1 MAAYYPS
8 AIAPFIPKVNV
19 VDLIQAADPN
29 SIQDEVVAIES
40 VIGLNPATST
50 APSSSGTFISS
61 INNFSTIKARLENI
75 ETGIVADTHTQYVKR
90 AGGSVITPSAISVV
104 GLKVEAVSGQTADLQ
119 QWKDSSGNVV
129 SRVTANGVISI
140 NNAEVVGGVQRD
152 FVTSLLLG
160 GM

>member
-1 MAAYYPS
+1 MPAYYPS
-8 AIAPFIPKVNV
+8 AIAPFIPKINV

-50 APSSSGTFISS
+50 APSASGTFTSS
-61 INNFSTIKARLENI
+61 ITNFSTIKARLENI

-90 AGGSVITPSAISVV
+90 AGGSVITPSANSVI
-104 GLKVEAVSGQTADLQ
+104 GLRVEAISGQTADLQ
-119 QWKDSSGNVV
+119 QWKNSAG
-129 SRVTANGVISI
+129 TVISKVDADGVLYI
-140 NNAEVVGGVQRD
+140 NDAAVTGGVQRD
-152 FVTSLLLG
+152 FVTGLMLG